1 VRADITAVA
10 HVLVFCMLCVL
21 VPGQS
26 QPSASDDA
34 LANFRPRR
42 EMHNRELAGSEICA
56 RCHVQ
61 KARQFSQSSMAH
73 ALGGVAT
80 NDVLRVHPHLTF
92 RAGNYAYEITYD
104 GANAIYRVSYGNQSI
119 SEPIAYVFGNARVAQ
134 TYVLRHNG
142 KLYEGRVSYYSGI
155 DALDWTIGDALNPPP
170 SLDEAFGR
178 DITGD
183 EARNCFSCHGTAAV
197 SGGRLALDQLIPGVS
212 CEACHGPGLLH
223 AEVMQSGRADDLSIF
238 NPKMLDPDTLDQEF
252 CGACHR
258 SANTVGM
265 MPDLGGISNVRFQ
278 PYRLASSRGH
288 DSNDPRFACTA
299 CHDPHH
305 DLPQQGA
312 SSDSKCTVCH
322 SAPVLLGTTEKATSS
337 KIVAKSCRVSNSGC
351 DGCHMPKVE
360 IPGAHFQFTDHRI
373 RIVRPGEKFPM

>member
-1 VRADITAVA
+1 
-10 HVLVFCMLCVL
+10 MLCVL
-21 VPGQS
+21 ASGQS
-26 QPSASDDA
+26 QPSASDDD

-42 EMHNRELAGSEICA
+42 EMHNREFAGSEVCA

-61 KARQFSQSSMAH
+61 KARQFSRSSMAH
-73 ALGGVAT
+73 ALGGIAT
-80 NDVLRVHPHLTF
+80 NDVLRAHPHLTF
-92 RAGNYAYEITYD
+92 HAGDYSYEITND
-104 GANAIYRVSYGNQSI
+104 GAQAIYRVSDGNRSI
-119 SEPIAYVFGNARVAQ
+119 SEPIAYIFGNARVAQ

-155 DALDWTIGDALNPPP
+155 DGLDWTIGDALNPPP

-178 DITGD
+178 DITSD

-197 SGGRLALDQLIPGVS
+197 SGGKLELDRLIPGVS

-223 AEVMQSGRADDLSIF
+223 AEAMQSGRADDAFIF
-238 NPKMLDPDTLDQEF
+238 NPKTLDPDAVNQEF

-265 MPDLGGISNVRFQ
+265 MPDLGGIANVRFQ
-278 PYRLASSRGH
+278 PYRLTSSRGH

-299 CHDPHH
+299 CHDPHL

-312 SSDSKCTVCH
+312 SSDSKCTSCH
-322 SAPVLLGTTEKATSS
+322 AAPALRGATGKTTSS

-360 IPGAHFQFTDHRI
+360 IPGTHFKFTDHRI
-373 RIVRPGEKFPM
+373 RIVRPGEKYPI